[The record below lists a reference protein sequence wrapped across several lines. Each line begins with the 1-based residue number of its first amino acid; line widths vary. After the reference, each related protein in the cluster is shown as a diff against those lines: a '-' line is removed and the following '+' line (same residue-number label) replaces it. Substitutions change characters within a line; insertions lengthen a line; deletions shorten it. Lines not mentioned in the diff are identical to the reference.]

1 MRIVVNTADATT
13 LVTTYL
19 TKLKDLAQLT
29 ECQGVMIG
37 GKPVNPLPT
46 KKLDELSDAQ
56 MLSLVQGIVEG
67 KVQRFD
73 LNGDGLFLF
82 TSALSYNGRTDLDVT
97 IKGRLR
103 DIHYGLFISFAK
115 EHLLYLAGQLEAA

>member
-1 MRIVVNTADATT
+1 MRIVVKTADATT

-37 GKPVNPLPT
+37 DKPGFNPSPT
-46 KKLDELSDAQ
+46 KKLDALSDAE
-56 MLSLVQGIVEG
+56 LLALAQGIVEG
-67 KVQRFD
+67 KVQKYH

-82 TSALSYNGRTDLDVT
+82 TAAFTYNGSTVLDFA
-97 IKGRLR
+97 IKGRFQNVY
-103 DIHYGLFISFAK
+103 YGLFIPYAK
-115 EHLLYLAGQLEAA
+115 ELPQYLAGQLK